1 MKRAICILF
10 ILLSF
15 DKAYAGDTLRIT
27 LEEAVLLAQKQSP
40 QAIAARHQYRAAY
53 WAWRSHKADY
63 LPGISF
69 SSNTTLNRSISSIT
83 FSDGKDGFVHRNQ
96 LLNDGAVTISQNL
109 SFLGGNVYFQTGLQ
123 RLDIFSDKQVSY
135 RSTPLVIGYS
145 QNLFGYN
152 HLKWNRKIEPVRYQ
166 QAKKMYIETLEL
178 VAATAVGKFFQLATA
193 QSNWRSASYNYAA
206 ADTLFQYARGR
217 YKIGTITE
225 NEMLQLEINFLSE
238 QTSKLNAAIEVS
250 DNVQDLRSFLGINNT
265 VEIETI
271 VSDSVP
277 VFIVPEKDALKYAH
291 RNSPDLESFALQ
303 ELEAESMVAN
313 TKAANRLKADL
324 YVEFGLTQ
332 TDQTLRSAYRSPL
345 DQQLVSLG
353 IRIPILDWGVGR
365 GRVEVAKSNLS
376 KIKTNLAQARTDFD
390 ANVFKIVKQFNLQS
404 DKIRIARMTA
414 DRAVRRNE
422 VAYRLYLL
430 GKSTVLDLNA
440 SISEKDSSQRTYI
453 NELKIYW
460 SLYYGLRSIT
470 GYDFASN
477 GPIYLPEVQFNN

>member
-1 MKRAICILF
+1 MKRVICILF

-27 LEEAVLLAQKQSP
+27 LEEAVTLAQKQSP

-225 NEMLQLEINFLSE
+225 NEMLQLE
-238 QTSKLNAAIEVS
+238 
-250 DNVQDLRSFLGINNT
+250 
-265 VEIETI
+265 
-271 VSDSVP
+271 
-277 VFIVPEKDALKYAH
+277 
-291 RNSPDLESFALQ
+291 
-303 ELEAESMVAN
+303 
-313 TKAANRLKADL
+313 
-324 YVEFGLTQ
+324 
-332 TDQTLRSAYRSPL
+332 
-345 DQQLVSLG
+345 
-353 IRIPILDWGVGR
+353 
-365 GRVEVAKSNLS
+365 
-376 KIKTNLAQARTDFD
+376 
-390 ANVFKIVKQFNLQS
+390 
-404 DKIRIARMTA
+404 
-414 DRAVRRNE
+414 
-422 VAYRLYLL
+422 
-430 GKSTVLDLNA
+430 
-440 SISEKDSSQRTYI
+440 
-453 NELKIYW
+453 
-460 SLYYGLRSIT
+460 
-470 GYDFASN
+470 
-477 GPIYLPEVQFNN
+477 